1 LVWAAPGA
9 PGVGSN
15 GGVHPVAFWLKLPRF
30 FGVHPCCLFFG
41 LFAMRAGVAASAV
54 SGVIGCV
61 GVAVAFHE
69 GCVCLLLLLASL
81 GLQSLVMKLFSAA
94 PMKQYRTTGIQ
105 TLVQDSPAP
114 TMTTTSSTFRLEW
127 LTVPE
132 LKAIAK
138 MKGLPV
144 GGLKGE
150 LVEKLTKASHP

>member
-1 LVWAAPGA
+1 
-9 PGVGSN
+9 
-15 GGVHPVAFWLKLPRF
+15 
-30 FGVHPCCLFFG
+30 
-41 LFAMRAGVAASAV
+41 
-54 SGVIGCV
+54 
-61 GVAVAFHE
+61 
-69 GCVCLLLLLASL
+69 
-81 GLQSLVMKLFSAA
+81 
-94 PMKQYRTTGIQ
+94 MKQYRTTGAQ